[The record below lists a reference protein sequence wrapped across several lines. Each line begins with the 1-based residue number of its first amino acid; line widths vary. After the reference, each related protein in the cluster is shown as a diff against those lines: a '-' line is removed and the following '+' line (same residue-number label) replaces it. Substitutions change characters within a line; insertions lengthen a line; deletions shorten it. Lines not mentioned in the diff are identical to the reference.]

1 MNKARILHL
10 VIDLSGYGGAEMTL
24 LRYLAQA
31 PDAAARHRIV
41 TLKGI
46 RPGPSV
52 GAEIE
57 RLGVTI
63 VSLGINGLS
72 DVMGALPR
80 LLKEARG
87 FRPDLLSAWLYY
99 PSLIATLLAPLL
111 PGSPRVVWHIRSLPY
126 VSFRQKPARWLSQR
140 LLAMLSRI
148 ASVRL
153 VSKSEAA
160 RAAHGAIGFKI
171 SPQRWTVI
179 PNAIDAT
186 RYAPNAE
193 ARARIRAAIELPND
207 AILIGAVGRNVPE
220 KGYPDLFAAF
230 GDMGRQL
237 PADRAR
243 RVHLMIAG
251 RDISFD
257 TPSIAALAD
266 KTGLPRDRFR
276 LLGARSDIPDLLAAM
291 DVFVMPSRSESFPN
305 ALAEAMAAGLTAV
318 STDVGDCRIVLG
330 DDRFVATAKP
340 GETLADRLTTA
351 ATMDA
356 AGRTATGAKNRSRV
370 TAAFTPDRMAA
381 GFDAVFGAK

>member
-140 LLAMLSRI
+140 LLAML
-148 ASVRL
+148 
-153 VSKSEAA
+153 
-160 RAAHGAIGFKI
+160 
-171 SPQRWTVI
+171 
-179 PNAIDAT
+179 
-186 RYAPNAE
+186 
-193 ARARIRAAIELPND
+193 
-207 AILIGAVGRNVPE
+207 
-220 KGYPDLFAAF
+220 
-230 GDMGRQL
+230 
-237 PADRAR
+237 
-243 RVHLMIAG
+243 
-251 RDISFD
+251 
-257 TPSIAALAD
+257 
-266 KTGLPRDRFR
+266 
-276 LLGARSDIPDLLAAM
+276 
-291 DVFVMPSRSESFPN
+291 
-305 ALAEAMAAGLTAV
+305 
-318 STDVGDCRIVLG
+318 
-330 DDRFVATAKP
+330 
-340 GETLADRLTTA
+340 
-351 ATMDA
+351 
-356 AGRTATGAKNRSRV
+356 
-370 TAAFTPDRMAA
+370 
-381 GFDAVFGAK
+381 